1 MEEETLKEANEE
13 ENKQDDANQ
22 CDKDEPEI
30 ESLKQKI
37 EELET
42 KASDFEEKYLRAYA
56 ESENIRKRADK
67 ERRDII
73 RFANKELLN
82 NLLSFMDNFDRAL
95 QSVEE
100 EDEMKNN
107 EFYKGIELIS
117 KSFSSFLDTNS
128 VEEIKSLGEEFDPNI
143 HEALSAIDSPDVKTD
158 TVVQV
163 YAKGYT
169 LNGELLRAAK
179 VIIGKPISEKQ

>member
-1 MEEETLKEANEE
+1 MEEETLKEENEE
-13 ENKQDDANQ
+13 TSTPDECHQ
-22 CDKDEPEI
+22 CNEKEESEI
-30 ESLKQKI
+30 ETLKKQI
-37 EELET
+37 EELEI

-67 ERRDII
+67 DRRDIM
-73 RFANKELLN
+73 RFANKDLLS

-95 QSVEE
+95 ESAE
-100 EDEMKNN
+100 EDEEMKNN

-117 KSFSSFLDTNS
+117 KSFSSFLDSNS
-128 VEEIKSLGEEFDPNI
+128 VEELKSLGEEFDPNI
-143 HEALSAIDSPDVKTD
+143 HEALSVIDSPDVETD

-169 LNGELLRAAK
+169 LNGELLRTAK
-179 VIIGKPISEKQ
+179 VIIGKPITEK